1 MTRRA
6 IAICLLVAVTA
17 NANAQT
23 AYTHMSG
30 AGRVIE
36 ATRLAPN
43 LVQFTVQRD
52 SYVRELNS
60 TAIITD
66 CGVILFDTAT
76 RPSSASLILAQLRT
90 ITARPVEIVINSH
103 AHPDH
108 WSGTE
113 AFAKAFP
120 GLTVIASEQT
130 DRFMHLMAPVW
141 SRRISDQVVAKREAV
156 ALEKASGKLPDG
168 SPLPADQLAQDE
180 RDLVDLASL
189 AQEQARLT
197 RVYPTIVYRDR
208 LRLTRCGT
216 AIELTAMTGDQD
228 GTTVAYLPHDKVLL
242 TGDLVSYPMPYLNT
256 RPSRQLESLRAIDG
270 MDFALLVPGHG
281 PAMRDH
287 RFLKLEIALI
297 EAAIAGV
304 QHELAAGDADL
315 ATVQSRVTLD
325 KLRHD
330 FTGGDADLDTRFTT
344 RVKDLVKFT
353 FQEMTGTG

>member
-1 MTRRA
+1 MRQGA
-6 IAICLLVAVTA
+6 CVFWLLAAVASNV
-17 NANAQT
+17 NAQT
-23 AYTHMSG
+23 AYTRMSG
-30 AGRVIE
+30 AGREIE
-36 ATRLAPN
+36 TVRLAPN
-43 LVQFTVQRD
+43 LIQFMVQRD

-66 CGVILFDTAT
+66 CGVILFDSAT
-76 RPSSASLILAQLRT
+76 RPSSAALILAKLRA
-90 ITARPVEIVINSH
+90 ITPKPVEIVINSH

-113 AFAKAFP
+113 VFAKALP
-120 GLTVIASEQT
+120 SVTVIASEQT

-141 SRRISDQVVAKREAV
+141 PKRIVDQVAAKRQAV

-168 SPLPADQLAQDE
+168 GPLAADQLAQDE
-180 RDLVDLASL
+180 RDLVDLQSL
-189 AQEQARLT
+189 ADEQARLT
-197 RVYPTIVYRDR
+197 RIYPTIVYRDR
-208 LRLTRCGT
+208 LKLTRCGT
-216 AIELTAMTGDQD
+216 ALDLTAMTGDQD
-228 GTTVAYLPHDKVLL
+228 GTTVAYLSRDRVLL

-256 RPSRQLESLRAIDG
+256 RPSRQLEALKTIDA

-297 EAAIAGV
+297 EAAIDGV
-304 QHELAAGDADL
+304 RREIASGDGDL

-330 FTGGDADLDTRFTT
+330 FSGGDADLDARFTA